1 MKIPIQKAVV
11 LGAGTMGAR
20 IAAHFANAGLP
31 CILLDIVPPDLKP
44 DAPPSERNRFAR
56 NGLEVAK
63 KSRPAAFFS
72 AALAE
77 KISIGNF
84 EDDLARCA
92 EADWIIEVVAENLEI
107 KRKLL
112 SSVAQFRKPGAIVTT
127 NTSGLPVHL
136 IAEGLPEEFQQHW
149 AGTHFFNP
157 PRYLKLVEII
167 PGPKTSA
174 AVLETLGDF
183 CDRRLGK
190 GVVVAKDTPNFIANR
205 IGTFSM
211 LNALRLMGEL
221 GMTVE
226 EVDAC
231 TGPAVGWPKSATFR
245 TADIVGLDVLVH
257 VVRNIYETA
266 PNDESR
272 ERYKVPVLVEEMA
285 KRGWLGDKTG
295 QGFYKKVKGEGEKE
309 ILTLDVQSMD
319 YRPRQKAKFGSLESG
334 KAIDD
339 TRQRLRGLMGP
350 ILEGQKGDQA
360 QQFLWGA
367 LSETCLYAARR
378 VPEIS
383 DNIVDVDRAMR
394 WGFGWELGPFE
405 IVDALGLSAFAAQ
418 VQKEGRPL
426 PALIE
431 KVQATGRQSFYESGN
446 GATTVF
452 DLGASGTKKV
462 EEAAGILILKALKD
476 ANREVERNSGASLV
490 DLGDGVVCCEFHA
503 KMNAIGADLIAM
515 IHKGLKRLETDFDA
529 MVIANQAVNF
539 SVGANLMLVLV
550 GAQEQE
556 WDELHMAVKQF
567 QNINLAIK
575 YAKKPVVAA
584 PQGMALGGGCEVS
597 LHAARIHSAAE
608 AYVGLVE
615 TGVGLIPGGGG
626 TKEMLIRANENAA
639 GGEDLDLF
647 HALKPIFENV
657 AMAKVGTSAEE
668 CRELGYFRR
677 EDRYSMNTQRLVADA
692 KETALGLARSGWKP
706 LAASWQEGAQTTQ
719 VKVLGEQFLAG
730 AKLAI
735 HMLLRGGY
743 ASEYDAAVARKLANI
758 LAGGP
763 LSSPQLVSEQYVL
776 DLEREAFVSLCGEK
790 KTQERIAHTLKT
802 GKPLRN

>member
-1 MKIPIQKAVV
+1 MKRRIEKAVV
-11 LGAGTMGAR
+11 LGAGTMGSR

-31 CILLDIVPPDLKP
+31 CILLDIVPPNLPP
-44 DAPPSERNRFAR
+44 DAKAGERNKIVRA
-56 NGLEVAK
+56 GLDAAK
-63 KSRPAAFFS
+63 KSKPAAFFT

-77 KISIGNF
+77 KIAIGNF
-84 EDDLARCA
+84 DDDLARCA

-107 KRKLL
+107 KRNLL
-112 SSVAQFRKPGAIVTT
+112 TRVAQFRKPGAIVTT

-136 IAEGLPEEFQQHW
+136 IAEGMSEEFQQHW

-157 PRYLKLVEII
+157 PRYLKLVEVI
-167 PGPKTSA
+167 PGPRTSSE
-174 AVLETLGDF
+174 VIDTLSEF

-190 GVVVAKDTPNFIANR
+190 GVVIAKDTPNFIANR

-211 LNALRLMGEL
+211 LNALRLMGAL

-257 VVRNIYETA
+257 VVKNIYETA

-272 ERYKVPVLVEEMA
+272 EMYKVPALVEEMT

-295 QGFYKKVKGEGEKE
+295 QGFYKKVKGAGEKE
-309 ILTLDVQSMD
+309 ILTLDVNTLE
-319 YRPRQKAKFGSLESG
+319 YRARQKAKFASLEMG
-334 KAIDD
+334 KAIED
-339 TRQRLRGLMGP
+339 TRERLRALVGP
-350 ILEGQKGDQA
+350 VLEGQKGDKA
-360 QQFLWGA
+360 QQFLWGG

-383 DNIVDVDRAMR
+383 DNLVDVDRAMR

-405 IVDALGLSAFAAQ
+405 MMDAIRVKAFAAQ
-418 VQKEGRPL
+418 VQKEGRTL
-426 PALIE
+426 PPVIE
-431 KVQATGRQSFYESGN
+431 KVLASGRRGFYESEKGK
-446 GATTVF
+446 TTVF
-452 DLGASGTKKV
+452 DIASGAAKKV
-462 EEAAGILILKALKD
+462 GEPKGIIILKSLKD
-476 ANREVERNSGASLV
+476 AGREVERNSGASLI
-490 DLGDGVVCCEFHA
+490 DLGDGVACVEFHA

-515 IHKGLKRLETDFDA
+515 LHKGLKRLETDFDA

-556 WDELHMAVKQF
+556 WDELHIAVKQF
-567 QNINLAIK
+567 QNVNLALK
-575 YAKKPVVAA
+575 YAPKPVVAA
-584 PQGMALGGGCEVS
+584 PQGMALGGGCEVG
-597 LHAARIHSAAE
+597 LHSAKIQAAAE
-608 AYVGLVE
+608 AYIGLVE

-626 TKEMLIRANENAA
+626 TKEMLIRANEHAA

-647 HALKPIFENV
+647 HALKPVFEAI

-668 CRELGYFRR
+668 CRDLGFLRR
-677 EDRYSMNTQRLVADA
+677 EDGVSMNRDRLVGDA
-692 KETALGLARSGWKP
+692 KEAALALVRGGYKP
-706 LAASWQEGAQTTQ
+706 LAATWQEGAQTTQ
-719 VKVLGEQFLAG
+719 IKVLGEQFLAG

-735 HMLLRGGY
+735 HMMMRGGY
-743 ASEYDAAVARKLANI
+743 ASEYDAHVGRRLANI
-758 LAGGP
+758 LAGGA
-763 LSSPQLVSEQYVL
+763 LSSPQMVSEQYVL
-776 DLEREAFVSLCGEK
+776 DLEREAFVSLLGEK
-790 KTQERIAHTLKT
+790 KTQERIAHTLKS

>member
-1 MKIPIQKAVV
+1 MKRRIEKAVV
-11 LGAGTMGAR
+11 LGAGTMGSR

-31 CILLDIVPPDLKP
+31 CVLLDIVPPNLP
-44 DAPPSERNRFAR
+44 ADAPSGERNKIVRA
-56 NGLEVAK
+56 GLDAAK
-63 KSRPAAFFS
+63 KSKPAAFFTP
-72 AALAE
+72 ALAE
-77 KISIGNF
+77 KIAIGNF

-112 SSVAQFRKPGAIVTT
+112 AGVAQFRKPGAIVTT

-136 IAEGLPEEFQQHW
+136 IAEGMSEEFQQHW

-157 PRYLKLVEII
+157 PRYLKLVEVI
-167 PGPKTSA
+167 PGPKTSKDM
-174 AVLETLGDF
+174 VESLSEF

-211 LNALRLMGEL
+211 LNALRLMDML

-257 VVRNIYETA
+257 VVKNICETA

-272 ERYKVPVLVEEMA
+272 EMYKVPPLLEEMA

-295 QGFYKKVKGEGEKE
+295 QGFYKKVRGEGEKE
-309 ILTLDVQSMD
+309 ILTLDVSTME
-319 YRPRQKAKFGSLESG
+319 YRPRQKARFASLEMG
-334 KAIDD
+334 KAIED
-339 TRQRLRGLMGP
+339 TRERLRALVGP
-350 ILEGQKGDQA
+350 VLEGQKGDKA
-360 QQFLWGA
+360 QQFLWGG

-383 DNIVDVDRAMR
+383 DSVVDVDRALR

-405 IVDALGLSAFAAQ
+405 IMDAIGVKAFAGQ
-418 VQKEGRPL
+418 VQKEGRTL
-426 PALIE
+426 PAVIE
-431 KVQATGRQSFYESGN
+431 KVLASGRKGFYESEKGT
-446 GATTVF
+446 ATVF
-452 DLGASGTKKV
+452 DICSGGAKKV
-462 EEAAGILILKALKD
+462 EEPRGVIFLQSLKEAG
-476 ANREVERNSGASLV
+476 REVERNSGASLI

-515 IHKGLKRLETDFDA
+515 LHKGLKRLETDFDA

-575 YAKKPVVAA
+575 YASKPVVAA
-584 PQGMALGGGCEVS
+584 PQGLALGGGCEVS
-597 LHAARIHSAAE
+597 LHAAKIQAAAE
-608 AYVGLVE
+608 AYIGLVE

-626 TKEMLIRANENAA
+626 TKEMLIRANEHAA

-647 HALKPIFENV
+647 HALKPVFETI

-668 CRELGYFRR
+668 CRDLGYLRR
-677 EDRYSMNTQRLVADA
+677 EDGVSMNRDRLVADA
-692 KETALGLARSGWKP
+692 KEAALSLVRGGYKP
-706 LAASWQEGAQTTQ
+706 LAATWQEGAQMTEI
-719 VKVLGEQFLAG
+719 KVLGEQFLAG

-735 HMLLRGGY
+735 HMMLRGGY
-743 ASEYDAAVARKLANI
+743 ASEYDAHVGRKLANI
-758 LAGGP
+758 LAGGA
-763 LSSPQLVSEQYVL
+763 LTSPQLVSEQYVL

>member
-1 MKIPIQKAVV
+1 MTRRIEKAVV
-11 LGAGTMGAR
+11 LGAGTMGSR

-31 CILLDIVPPDLKP
+31 CILLDIVPPNLP
-44 DAPPSERNRFAR
+44 ADASIADRNKIVRTGWEA
-56 NGLEVAK
+56 AK
-63 KSRPAAFFS
+63 KSKPAALFT
-72 AALAE
+72 AALAD
-77 KISIGNF
+77 KIAIGNF

-112 SSVAQFRKPGAIVTT
+112 ARVAQFRKPGTIVTT

-136 IAEGLPEEFQQHW
+136 IAEGMSEEFQQHW

-157 PRYLKLVEII
+157 PRYLKLVEVI
-167 PGPKTSA
+167 PGPKTSSE
-174 AVLETLGDF
+174 VVQSLSEF

-190 GVVVAKDTPNFIANR
+190 GVVIAKDTPNFIANR

-211 LNALRLMGEL
+211 LNALRLMSAL

-257 VVRNIYETA
+257 VVKNIYETA

-272 ERYKVPVLVEEMA
+272 EMYKVPALVEEMA

-295 QGFYKKVKGEGEKE
+295 QGFYKKVRGDGGKE
-309 ILTLDVQSMD
+309 ILTLDLNTLE
-319 YRPRQKAKFGSLESG
+319 YRARQKAKFGSLEMG
-334 KAIDD
+334 KAIEG
-339 TRQRLRGLMGP
+339 TRERLRAVISPL
-350 ILEGQKGDQA
+350 LDGQKGDKA
-360 QQFLWGA
+360 QQFMWGG
-367 LSETCLYAARR
+367 LSEMCLYAARR
-378 VPEIS
+378 VPEIA
-383 DNIVDVDRAMR
+383 DNLVDIDRAMR

-405 IVDALGLSAFAAQ
+405 IMDAIGVKAFAEQ
-418 VQKEGRPL
+418 VRKEGRGIP
-426 PALIE
+426 PAIE
-431 KVQATGRQSFYESGN
+431 KVLASGRKGFYESEK
-446 GATTVF
+446 GATSVF
-452 DLGASGTKKV
+452 DVSSGGAKRV
-462 EEAAGILILKALKD
+462 EEPKGVIILKSRKD
-476 ANREVERNSGASLV
+476 AGHEVERNSGASLV

-515 IHKGLKRLETDFDA
+515 MQKGLKRLETDFDA

-550 GAQEQE
+550 AAQEQE

-567 QNINLAIK
+567 QNINLALK
-575 YAKKPVVAA
+575 YAPKPVVAA

-597 LHAARIHSAAE
+597 LHAARIQAAAE
-608 AYVGLVE
+608 AYIGLVE

-626 TKEMLIRANENAA
+626 TKEMLIRANEHAA
-639 GGEDLDLF
+639 GKEDLDLF
-647 HALKPIFENV
+647 HALKPVFETI

-668 CRELGYFRR
+668 CRDFGFLRR
-677 EDRYSMNTQRLVADA
+677 SDGVSMNRDRLVADA
-692 KETALGLARSGWKP
+692 KEAALALSRGGYKP
-706 LAASWQEGAQTTQ
+706 LAANWQEGAQTTHI
-719 VKVLGEQFLAG
+719 KVLGEQFLAG

-735 HMLLRGGY
+735 HMLVRGGY
-743 ASEYDAAVARKLANI
+743 ASEYDAHVGRKLANI

-763 LSSPQLVSEQYVL
+763 LTAPQLVSEQYVL

>member
-1 MKIPIQKAVV
+1 MNRRIEKAVV
-11 LGAGTMGAR
+11 LGAGTMGSR

-31 CILLDIVPPDLKP
+31 CILLDIVPPNLP
-44 DAPPSERNRFAR
+44 ADAPAGERNKIVRA
-56 NGLEVAK
+56 GLDAAK
-63 KSRPAAFFS
+63 KSKPAAFFT

-77 KISIGNF
+77 KIAVGNF
-84 EDDLARCA
+84 DDDLARCA

-112 SSVAQFRKPGAIVTT
+112 ARVAQFRKPGAIVTT

-136 IAEGLPEEFQQHW
+136 IAEGMPEEFQQHW

-157 PRYLKLVEII
+157 PRYLKLVEVI
-167 PGPKTSA
+167 PGPKTSKE
-174 AVLETLGDF
+174 VVDSLSEF

-211 LNALRLMGEL
+211 LNALRLMGSL

-257 VVRNIYETA
+257 VVKNIYETA

-272 ERYKVPVLVEEMA
+272 ESYKVPALVEEMV

-309 ILTLDVQSMD
+309 ILTLDVNTLE
-319 YRPRQKAKFGSLESG
+319 YRARQKARFASLEMG
-334 KAIDD
+334 KAIED
-339 TRQRLRGLMGP
+339 TRDRLRALVSSV
-350 ILEGQKGDQA
+350 LEGQKGDKA
-360 QQFLWGA
+360 QQFLWGS
-367 LSETCLYAARR
+367 LSEMCLYAARR

-383 DNIVDVDRAMR
+383 DNVVDVDRALR
-394 WGFGWELGPFE
+394 WGFAWELGPFE
-405 IVDALGLSAFAAQ
+405 IMDAIGVKAFAGQ
-418 VQKEGRPL
+418 VQKEGRTL
-426 PALIE
+426 PPVIE
-431 KVQATGRQSFYESGN
+431 RILASGRKGFYESEKGT
-446 GATTVF
+446 TTVF
-452 DLGASGTKKV
+452 DIGSGTSKKV
-462 EEAAGILILKALKD
+462 EEPKGVIILKSLKD
-476 ANREVERNSGASLV
+476 AGREVERNSGASLI

-515 IHKGLKRLETDFDA
+515 LHKGLKRLETDFDA

-575 YAKKPVVAA
+575 YAPKPVVAA
-584 PQGMALGGGCEVS
+584 PQGLALGGGCEVS
-597 LHAARIHSAAE
+597 LHAARIQAAAE
-608 AYVGLVE
+608 AYIGLVE
-615 TGVGLIPGGGG
+615 AGVGLIPGGGG
-626 TKEMLIRANENAA
+626 TKEMMIRANEHAA

-647 HALKPIFENV
+647 HALKPVFEAI

-668 CRELGYFRR
+668 CRDLGYLRR
-677 EDRYSMNTQRLVADA
+677 EDGVSMNRDRLVADA
-692 KETALGLARSGWKP
+692 KEAALALVRGGYKP
-706 LAASWQEGAQTTQ
+706 LAATWQEGAQTTQ
-719 VKVLGEQFLAG
+719 IRVLGEQFLAG

-735 HMLLRGGY
+735 HMMLRGGY
-743 ASEYDAAVARKLANI
+743 ASEYDAHVGRKLANI

-763 LSSPQLVSEQYVL
+763 LTSPQMVSEQYVL

-790 KTQERIAHTLKT
+790 RTQERIAHTLKT

>member
-1 MKIPIQKAVV
+1 MKRRIEKTVV
-11 LGAGTMGAR
+11 LGAGTMGSR

-31 CILLDIVPPDLKP
+31 CILLDIAPPNLSA
-44 DAPPSERNRFAR
+44 DAPSSERNKIVRA
-56 NGLEVAK
+56 GLDAAK
-63 KSRPAAFFS
+63 KSKPAAFFTP
-72 AALAE
+72 ALAD
-77 KISIGNF
+77 KIAIGNF
-84 EDDLARCA
+84 EDDLGRCA

-112 SSVAQFRKPGAIVTT
+112 TRVAQFRKPGAIVTT

-136 IAEGLPEEFQQHW
+136 IAEGMSEEFQQHW

-157 PRYLKLVEII
+157 PRYLKLVEVI
-167 PGPKTSA
+167 PGPKTSKE
-174 AVLETLGDF
+174 VVESLSEF

-190 GVVVAKDTPNFIANR
+190 GVVVAKDSPNFIANR

-211 LNALRLMGEL
+211 LNALRLMGTL

-245 TADIVGLDVLVH
+245 TADIVGLDVLIH
-257 VVRNIYETA
+257 VVKNIYQTA
-266 PNDESR
+266 PHDESR
-272 ERYKVPVLVEEMA
+272 EMYKVPALVEEMA

-295 QGFYKKVKGEGEKE
+295 QGFYKKVKGEGKQE
-309 ILTLDVQSMD
+309 ILTLNVNTME
-319 YRPRQKAKFGSLESG
+319 YRSGQKAKFGSLEMG
-334 KAIDD
+334 KAIED
-339 TRQRLRGLMGP
+339 TRERLRALVGP
-350 ILEGQKGDQA
+350 VLEGQKGDKA
-360 QQFLWGA
+360 QQFLWRG

-383 DNIVDVDRAMR
+383 DNIVDVDRALR

-405 IVDALGLSAFAAQ
+405 IMDAVGVKAFAGQVQREGRALSAI
-418 VQKEGRPL
+418 
-426 PALIE
+426 IE
-431 KVQATGRQSFYESGN
+431 KVLASGRKGFYESDKGT
-446 GATTVF
+446 TTVF
-452 DLGASGTKKV
+452 DISSGASKKV
-462 EEAAGILILKALKD
+462 EEPNGVIILKSLKD
-476 ANREVERNSGASLV
+476 AGREVERNAGASLI
-490 DLGDGVVCCEFHA
+490 DLGDGVACVEFHA

-515 IHKGLKRLETDFDA
+515 LHKGLKRLETDFDA

-575 YAKKPVVAA
+575 YAPKPVVAA
-584 PQGMALGGGCEVS
+584 PQGLALGGGCEVT
-597 LHAARIHSAAE
+597 LHAARIQAAAE
-608 AYVGLVE
+608 AYIGLVE

-626 TKEMLIRANENAA
+626 TKEMLIRANEHAA

-647 HALKPIFENV
+647 HALKPVFEAI

-668 CRELGYFRR
+668 CRDLGYLRR
-677 EDRYSMNTQRLVADA
+677 EDGVSMNRDRLVADA
-692 KETALGLARSGWKP
+692 KGAALSLVRGGYKP
-706 LAASWQEGAQTTQ
+706 LAATWQEGAQTTQ
-719 VKVLGEQFLAG
+719 IKVLGEQFLAG

-735 HMLLRGGY
+735 HIMFRGGY
-743 ASEYDAAVARKLANI
+743 ASEYDAHVGRKLANI
-758 LAGGP
+758 LAGGA
-763 LSSPQLVSEQYVL
+763 LTSPQLVSEQYVL